1 MTQKSTL
8 PAFYSIVS
16 LFTGLDMAIVICM
29 VWFGL
34 KTTGSTFLIGV
45 TLCVATVVP
54 YLCQQL
60 LTRYRR
66 VELNLTRLFYIRL
79 VAFCAILGLSFTDA
93 TVAPA
98 GFLLIAFAVGVS
110 SYFTNSTLEAKNT
123 KLVLAG
129 YTNSDTSSRFMQT
142 AIQIGAFSGALLG
155 GLIVDRFSLDQA
167 LQIISATALVA
178 LLAIV
183 LVGATPEAPAVAKAN
198 AAGSRSQF
206 GNELP
211 RHLLIL
217 IVVLSLIG
225 FHIGAFNSLIPIVF
239 QKLNEWNATR
249 FGIASGLAGLGAF
262 SAAVLPR
269 IQLKNYMAIALI
281 LLADILLVYMHNLY
295 LMMLAAFALGF
306 SINSL
311 RIQVRRALI
320 DATSDARMADTI
332 ASKSALY
339 YLLVSASA
347 PMILTFFT
355 TSAFLG
361 IAGARGL
368 MIVAALLLGFAVLG
382 WMASRQALPLPT
394 AK

>member
-1 MTQKSTL
+1 M
-8 PAFYSIVS
+8 
-16 LFTGLDMAIVICM
+16 
-29 VWFGL
+29 
-34 KTTGSTFLIGV
+34 
-45 TLCVATVVP
+45 
-54 YLCQQL
+54 
-60 LTRYRR
+60 
-66 VELNLTRLFYIRL
+66 
-79 VAFCAILGLSFTDA
+79 
-93 TVAPA
+93 
-98 GFLLIAFAVGVS
+98 
-110 SYFTNSTLEAKNT
+110 
-123 KLVLAG
+123 
-129 YTNSDTSSRFMQT
+129 
-142 AIQIGAFSGALLG
+142 
-155 GLIVDRFSLDQA
+155 
-167 LQIISATALVA
+167 
-178 LLAIV
+178 
-183 LVGATPEAPAVAKAN
+183 LVGATPEAPTVAKGNTAS
-198 AAGSRSQF
+198 SRSQF
-206 GNELP
+206 ANELP
-211 RHLLIL
+211 RHLIIL

-368 MIVAALLLGFAVLG
+368 MIVAALLLGLAVLG